1 MQLVKRRKL
10 VFAIQPTD
18 VVNGA
23 TSEKIRLSVV
33 DENGDLDLSCQPPI
47 RLQVEDAA
55 PAAED
60 RGLRPLA
67 AIPMRLRAV
76 ATGCEDAISNVFY
89 LLPK

>member
-1 MQLVKRRKL
+1 MQSVKQRKL
-10 VFAIQPTD
+10 VFAIQPKD

-23 TSEKIRLSVV
+23 TSDKIRLSVV
-33 DENGDLDLSCQPPI
+33 DENGDLDSSFQTPI
-47 RLQVEDAA
+47 RLQVENAT

-60 RGLRPLA
+60 MTLQPLA

-76 ATGCEDAISNVFY
+76 APGCEDAISNVFY